1 MARRATFFKS
11 IRAACPAVIIGGG
24 YEFARPGTESDRHPV
39 AVNNLKRAFELLDY
53 DIFFLSPA
61 DRTVLENT
69 KTDPAPAWR
78 LPSDVPG
85 LIVRDVP
92 GGRLAFVLFPDSG
105 QADPAAEEELVRYA
119 RALRDKGIYNLVI
132 GLSTWG
138 SAREQAFIE
147 NHDPV
152 FDIVFGSGPGPGYA
166 GLYLRENRVL
176 WVRAFTKGKSMM
188 SVAVPVLPPTGNK
201 IVWSPETTV
210 KAISAP
216 LGDGLPSDPEIKAIF
231 RP

>member
-1 MARRATFFKS
+1 M
-11 IRAACPAVIIGGG
+11 VIGGG
-24 YEFARPGTESDRHPV
+24 YEFAHPGTEADRHPGTV
-39 AVNNLKRAFELLDY
+39 TRLKRAFEMLDY

-61 DRTVLENT
+61 DATVLTNSGV
-69 KTDPAPAWR
+69 APADAWR
-78 LPSDVPG
+78 QPSEEPG

-105 QADPAAEEELVRYA
+105 QDDPAAGEELVRYA
-119 RALRDKGIYNLVI
+119 HALRDKGLYNLII

-138 SAREQAFIE
+138 AARERAFIDSSE
-147 NHDPV
+147 PV
-152 FDIVFGSGPGPGYA
+152 FDIIFGSGTGPGYA
-166 GLYLRENRVL
+166 GLYLQDNKVL
-176 WVRAFTKGKSMM
+176 WVRAFTKGKSLM
-188 SVAVPVLPPTGNK
+188 SVAVPVLPPAGKK

-216 LGDGLPSDPEIKAIF
+216 LGDGLPSDPEIAAIF